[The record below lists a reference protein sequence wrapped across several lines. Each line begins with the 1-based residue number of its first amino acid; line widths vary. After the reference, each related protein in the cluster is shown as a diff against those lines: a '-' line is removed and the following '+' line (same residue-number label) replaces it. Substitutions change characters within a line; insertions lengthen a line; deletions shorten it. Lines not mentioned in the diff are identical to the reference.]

1 MKLAWREIK
10 VFGLDVTLPGILI
23 EVQPIDP
30 ATAERFRA
38 HHAEMAECAKCHK
51 LYVGRYPLA
60 LIRHLTE
67 DHGVD
72 SFVAIEIIEDLGRKT
87 LAQRATRRA
96 EVLVA
101 AGR

>member
-1 MKLAWREIK
+1 MKLAWTQFK
-10 VFGLDVTLPGILI
+10 VLGISFTLPEIAI

-30 ATAERFRA
+30 AIAARLRA
-38 HHAEMAECAKCHK
+38 HHAEMAECGKCHK

-67 DHGVD
+67 DHSVD

-87 LAQRATRRA
+87 LAKHAAVRAA
-96 EVLVA
+96 VA
-101 AGR
+101 TTN